1 MARVFYCSFCYK
13 ACLEK
18 KQKVK
23 ITSALNVAEY
33 YDEFFPNPA
42 LQRFLVLLQTYLG
55 ESFSSSMAFERLN
68 SCSDC
73 LRVMESFCTT
83 FLEMKC
89 LESQLELKLQQLN
102 STMSFADTANSSH
115 ESISDMNCDE
125 NGHAANENTFAS
137 IGSFRGELQ
146 TKCKIHIRNYFVK
159 FIKLLFSYKLLI
171 IKLNNYEGTAKLA
184 TNLPKV
190 VSAQQDPLLT
200 QEFCIGWIL
209 SFIVVANLGTN
220 SPSNAPANPTRKKF
234 PLKDEIQIT
243 SVAVTVNHPN
253 IPLSLKP
260 LQGEDSN
267 LSGETMDS
275 TTVNPIRKRKMYP
288 CKICNKNLWDRPS
301 LWKHYEKCNRPS
313 LKSLKEKEFDL
324 KYINQT
330 GTGGRRPYNCA
341 ICGKVCTIMKVKPSC
356 RLE

>member
-23 ITSALNVAEY
+23 ITSAFNVAEY
-33 YDEFFPNPA
+33 CDEFFPNPG
-42 LQRFLVLLQTYLG
+42 LQRFLVLLQRYLG

-68 SCSDC
+68 CCSDC

-102 STMSFADTANSSH
+102 STMSFADTSNSSH

-125 NGHAANENTFAS
+125 NGNAANENNVTS
-137 IGSFRGELQ
+137 IASFRGELQ
-146 TKCKIHIRNYFVK
+146 TKC
-159 FIKLLFSYKLLI
+159 
-171 IKLNNYEGTAKLA
+171 TAKLA
-184 TNLPKV
+184 TNLPNV
-190 VSAQQDPLLT
+190 VDAQQNPLLT

-220 SPSNAPANPTRKKF
+220 SPSNSARKEF
-234 PLKDEIQIT
+234 PPRDEIQT
-243 SVAVTVNHPN
+243 TKVAVTVNHPN

-288 CKICNKNLWDRPS
+288 CKICKKNLWDRPS
-301 LWKHYEKCNRPS
+301 LWKHYEKCKCPS

-324 KYINQT
+324 HYIKQPDFS
-330 GTGGRRPYNCA
+330 RPYNCA
-341 ICGKVCTIMKVKPSC
+341 ICGKLCTIMKVKPSC
-356 RLE
+356 RME